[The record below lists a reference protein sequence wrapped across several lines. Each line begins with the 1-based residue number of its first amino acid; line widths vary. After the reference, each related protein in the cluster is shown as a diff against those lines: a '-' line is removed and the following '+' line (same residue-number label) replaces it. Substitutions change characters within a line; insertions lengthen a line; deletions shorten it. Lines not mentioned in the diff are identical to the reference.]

1 MSKDDYLSEFRF
13 VDITKVLP
21 YSDPVCPPDGV
32 CSENLQTLIK
42 LHMTQSTDTTKKPK
56 NFFQLFIP
64 KNYTKGEIEST
75 KELVMK
81 NETSNTGDVYLEGS
95 MKQLKNLLKNNIVVK
110 PSCMYDTSIKVDIK
124 IMYAINGQY
133 NDKNSRSVE
142 FELAQI

>member
-1 MSKDDYLSEFRF
+1 
-13 VDITKVLP
+13 
-21 YSDPVCPPDGV
+21 
-32 CSENLQTLIK
+32 
-42 LHMTQSTDTTKKPK
+42 
-56 NFFQLFIP
+56 
-64 KNYTKGEIEST
+64 
-75 KELVMK
+75 MK